1 MKKID
6 LNTFIFRLTD
16 EIRHFEE
23 TQMSLNPE
31 DVKTQEQWVNHF
43 LVFSG
48 YEDEE
53 GDYETSEYEDDL
65 YYGDSFE
72 YQELVNRRKYRSFR
86 DDDRY

>member
-6 LNTFIFRLTD
+6 LNDFLFKINED
-16 EIRHFEE
+16 IRDYEE
-23 TQMSLNPE
+23 SQIAHSHGSKRTME
-31 DVKTQEQWVNHF
+31 EWVNNF

-48 YEDEE
+48 YTEEEEDFQV
-53 GDYETSEYEDDL
+53 DEYDDDG
-65 YYGDSFE
+65 YYGDSYE